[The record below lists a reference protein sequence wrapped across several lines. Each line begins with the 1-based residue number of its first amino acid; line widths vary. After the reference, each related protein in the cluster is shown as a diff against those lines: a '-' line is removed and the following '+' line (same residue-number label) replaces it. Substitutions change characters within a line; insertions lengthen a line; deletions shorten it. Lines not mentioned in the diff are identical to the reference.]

1 MSYNLQQQALAF
13 AKHIAASFA
22 NDHQVVASRRN
33 EALQRLLDE
42 GLPTNKM
49 EHWRNSKIFE
59 HLDKDF
65 LFELPQQPAPENF
78 CCNIT
83 NLDTNVVSLVNG
95 FYADDNQLKI
105 TDEGIVVGSMRV
117 AMQTYAHL
125 FEKHFGTCRVN
136 DRNGFT
142 NINDALW
149 QDGFFVYVPK
159 NVHSD
164 KPLQIIK
171 IIDAGENA
179 FVQTRNM
186 VVLDENASLQII
198 DCDDT
203 VHPQSCFCHSYTEF
217 VVGDNARLET
227 YKLQNVNDKSVFIN
241 TQATEMS
248 AYANLQS
255 HIVSFNG
262 GLIRNDITVN
272 MNGEG
277 GETNIYGLYLMDK
290 QQHVDNQLRVNHNVP
305 NCNSNELFKGILDE
319 EATAVFNGHV
329 YVAPDAQKT
338 NAYQNN
344 KNLILTPTAKVNT
357 MPFLEIYADDVKCSH
372 GSAIGQLDANQL
384 FYMRQRGIS
393 KANARTLLM
402 YAFAAEVS
410 NHIDIEAM
418 RERVDNLIKRR
429 LRGELTC
436 CDTCVLRC
444 SKPREYN
451 FEIDETKI

>member
-42 GLPTNKM
+42 SLPTNKI
-49 EHWRNSKIFE
+49 EHWRYSKIFE
-59 HLDKDF
+59 HIDKDF
-65 LFELPQQPAPENF
+65 LFELPQRPAPENF

-117 AMQTYAHL
+117 AMLTYAHL

-248 AYANLQS
+248 ASANLQS

-418 RERVDNLIKRR
+418 RERVDDLIKRR

>member
-1 MSYNLQQQALAF
+1 MSYKLQQQALAF
-13 AKHIAASFA
+13 AKQMAASFA

-65 LFELPQQPAPENF
+65 LFELPQRPAPENF

-248 AYANLQS
+248 ASANLQS

-418 RERVDNLIKRR
+418 RERVDDLIKRR